1 MDTLRDNP
9 MDALQ
14 AVIDL
19 FTIWGNNF
27 KRNLFGMWT
36 GMDATRWFRLV
47 AVVGVYMVFRNF
59 IVKKAEAKQAREH
72 AKAMEP
78 EITGKVTANALRAG
92 TTGKKVSFEESSEE
106 GDDET
111 KATGMEWGKKAKK
124 RQKQL
129 EKKQLEA
136 EELKRRAEEG
146 DAEDKD
152 IMDLLVD
159 YEKGKDGW

>member
-1 MDTLRDNP
+1 

-19 FTIWGNNF
+19 LTIWGGNF

-36 GMDATRWFRLV
+36 GMDATRWLRLI

-72 AKAMEP
+72 AKTMGEV
-78 EITGKVTANALRAG
+78 TGKIPANTLRAG

-106 GDDET
+106 GEEDAT
-111 KATGMEWGKKAKK
+111 KATGLEWGKKAKK

-129 EKKQLEA
+129 AKKQLELD
-136 EELKRRAEEG
+136 ELKRKEAEG

-159 YEKGKDGW
+159 YEEGKDGW